1 MTPEAS
7 IVMIG
12 SSTGARRGA
21 AVVARADTASAGLDF
36 RGRPPEGIW
45 HCTNNKVM
53 AAPSVV
59 LDDQM
64 EHISHYA
71 SASLWGDDV
80 GANITGMSLRQRC
93 SFSRRSARTCGRP
106 DRIERA
112 SIASDHE
119 SIRPPSRSINI
130 GVLMLGT
137 IILIILVLLLIGA
150 LPVYPYSRKWGYAPG
165 GVLGLIVIVLVILLI
180 LGRI

>member
-1 MTPEAS
+1 M
-7 IVMIG
+7 VMIG

-21 AVVARADTASAGLDF
+21 AVVARADTASASLDF
-36 RGRPPEGIW
+36 RGRPPGGIW
-45 HCTNNKVM
+45 QCTNNKVM
-53 AAPSVV
+53 AAMYVV

-71 SASLWGDDV
+71 SASQWGDDV
-80 GANITGMSLRQRC
+80 GANITGMLLLQQRC
-93 SFSRRSARTCGRP
+93 SVSRRNARTRGRP